1 MIDNSDKFNN
11 QFISFGSLAI
21 RQFNDQINHEQ
32 GYNFQDGAQ
41 RSMREKTFHKL
52 YVECIKKK
60 YKDFVS

>member
-32 GYNFQDGAQ
+32 GYNFQDVAQ
-41 RSMREKTFHKL
+41 RSMREKTFQKL
-52 YVECIKKK
+52 YVECIFKKA
-60 YKDFVS
+60 

>member
-32 GYNFQDGAQ
+32 GYNFQNVAQ
-41 RSMREKTFHKL
+41 RYMGEKTAQKL
-52 YVECIKKK
+52 YVECIKKGIRTL
-60 YKDFVS
+60 